1 MTDKEIIRL
10 LPTQPPCEVL
20 KATMECPELHPSFIT
35 FKRVSVETG
44 RIEWQELMTPED
56 IDRIAKASKRR
67 WGALCHCT
75 FCGENFYTG
84 WHSHRD
90 MSGPLMFIGDD
101 ESLYPGWTE
110 DIDDG
115 NQRIEITEGD
125 QGNCPM
131 CGEDAT
137 FVKYGALKTGR
148 TYQRLFASIE
158 FVGDLAAIVTWLA
171 GCSIDADGVSD
182 EYILPRDAAVL
193 TERGFLR
200 CYTQSRKG
208 QFITCERNTGTWQ
221 RVKQRSDPTQKMFYT
236 YDACCG
242 RCFGVEWLPLT
253 YGSFEGTSAEKTG
266 LDEYLS
272 AGGKWPYV
280 YLDFW
285 RTHKPVENLLKTG
298 MHRLVV
304 SSIDGEISNAANQHS
319 SMYQTLPATAKGAL
333 TCVDWQKSKPHEM
346 LGMSKNE
353 YREARELNWTE
364 DDLSVWQNYSSFCE
378 TISPAQFWD
387 AVEFFGGNNIY
398 EIADNYICG
407 EDTLLIS
414 DLYKYGAKQPE
425 RAPHYT
431 VRLLIDYRKMLYDQP
446 GQLGAFTYEEL
457 WPRDILA
464 AHDRLA
470 AQIQNSKDPK
480 LEANFLRLKQEYAP
494 LEWTDG
500 ELCIVCPASNLDL
513 IAEGKTLRH
522 CVGGF
527 GQSHLS
533 GKPIFFVRH
542 YRRPERSYYTLNEN
556 LTGDK
561 PRRIQLHGY
570 GNEHHGEHK
579 QHSHK
584 IPQKVLDFC
593 DRWEKEILAPWLAK
607 QKAATAKKKH
617 TKKENAA

>member
-10 LPTQPPCEVL
+10 LPTQPLCEVL

-131 CGEDAT
+131 CGEGAT

-221 RVKQRSDPTQKMFYT
+221 RVKQKSDPMQKMFYT

-242 RCFGVEWLPLT
+242 RCFGVERLLLT
-253 YGSFEGTSAEKTG
+253 YGSFDGTSAEKTG
-266 LDEYLS
+266 LTGGIDVQKDCLYWVIRAWGDYMTSQLIACGKVQTMEEIEPIMNTEFKLPGGDTAMVNLTLMDSGDRTDEVYEFYYHNSDWMLPCKGTTTMTSHYRLS
-272 AGGKWPYV
+272 IINKAGSKATGMTLVLVDGGK
-280 YLDFW
+280 
-285 RTHKPVENLLKTG
+285 
-298 MHRLVV
+298 
-304 SSIDGEISNAANQHS
+304 
-319 SMYQTLPATAKGAL
+319 
-333 TCVDWQKSKPHEM
+333 
-346 LGMSKNE
+346 
-353 YREARELNWTE
+353 
-364 DDLSVWQNYSSFCE
+364 
-378 TISPAQFWD
+378 
-387 AVEFFGGNNIY
+387 
-398 EIADNYICG
+398 
-407 EDTLLIS
+407 
-414 DLYKYGAKQPE
+414 YK
-425 RAPHYT
+425 
-431 VRLLIDYRKMLYDQP
+431 
-446 GQLGAFTYEEL
+446 
-457 WPRDILA
+457 
-464 AHDRLA
+464 
-470 AQIQNSKDPK
+470 
-480 LEANFLRLKQEYAP
+480 
-494 LEWTDG
+494 
-500 ELCIVCPASNLDL
+500 DL
-513 IAEGKTLRH
+513 IAARMRKSN
-522 CVGGF
+522 
-527 GQSHLS
+527 GQGSWMVFD
-533 GKPIFFVRH
+533 GIDDEYAEQV
-542 YRRPERSYYTLNEN
+542 TA
-556 LTGDK
+556 
-561 PRRIQLHGY
+561 
-570 GNEHHGEHK
+570 EHK
-579 QHSHK
+579 LTVRSNGRDVERWVKKTTHADNHY
-584 IPQKVLDFC
+584 LDC
-593 DRWEKEILAPWLAK
+593 EVYAAAAADVMGVRSLYPDESGTAQPK
-607 QKAATAKKKH
+607 QITPPS
-617 TKKENAA
+617 TSSEENWISENEEWI

>member
-10 LPTQPPCEVL
+10 LPTQPLCEVL

-131 CGEDAT
+131 CGEGAT

-221 RVKQRSDPTQKMFYT
+221 RVKQKSDPMQKMFYT

-242 RCFGVEWLPLT
+242 RCFGVERLLLT
-253 YGSFEGTSAEKTG
+253 YGSFDGTSAEKTG
-266 LDEYLS
+266 LTMDEIINMPQAEEGDLVVKFS
-272 AGGKWPYV
+272 
-280 YLDFW
+280 
-285 RTHKPVENLLKTG
+285 KPFVFENKTYTEVDLRNLENLN
-298 MHRLVV
+298 
-304 SSIDGEISNAANQHS
+304 GEDLCRADRAVRAQGNAAQMTEMTPDIACFLGSVAAH
-319 SMYQTLPATAKGAL
+319 LP
-333 TCVDWQKSKPHEM
+333 
-346 LGMSKNE
+346 
-353 YREARELNWTE
+353 
-364 DDLSVWQNYSSFCE
+364 
-378 TISPAQFWD
+378 
-387 AVEFFGGNNIY
+387 VEFF
-398 EIADNYICG
+398 
-407 EDTLLIS
+407 
-414 DLYKYGAKQPE
+414 
-425 RAPHYT
+425 
-431 VRLLIDYRKMLYDQP
+431 
-446 GQLGAFTYEEL
+446 
-457 WPRDILA
+457 
-464 AHDRLA
+464 
-470 AQIQNSKDPK
+470 
-480 LEANFLRLKQEYAP
+480 
-494 LEWTDG
+494 
-500 ELCIVCPASNLDL
+500 
-513 IAEGKTLRH
+513 KTLPIREMFK
-522 CVGGF
+522 VRNAVSGFLFGGD
-527 GQSHLS
+527 
-533 GKPIFFVRH
+533 
-542 YRRPERSYYTLNEN
+542 E
-556 LTGDK
+556 
-561 PRRIQLHGY
+561 
-570 GNEHHGEHK
+570 
-579 QHSHK
+579 
-584 IPQKVLDFC
+584 
-593 DRWEKEILAPWLAK
+593 
-607 QKAATAKKKH
+607 
-617 TKKENAA
+617 